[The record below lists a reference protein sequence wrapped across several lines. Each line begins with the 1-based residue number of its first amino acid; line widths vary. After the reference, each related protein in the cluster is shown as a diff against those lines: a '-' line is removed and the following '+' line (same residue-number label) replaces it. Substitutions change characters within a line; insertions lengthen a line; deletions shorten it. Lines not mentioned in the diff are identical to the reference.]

1 MGITLYELFD
11 IDDPTVRFTAR
22 EQELLRKYRDMSE
35 GHKYAVDKLVDAL
48 TLSEGMDDRPE
59 ITELIYFIKT
69 LAAGIGDPLEFED
82 EGTPIF
88 LYSSEQVNNADYVF
102 SVSGD
107 SMEPEYHNEDM
118 VLVKSMGNCTVK
130 YGDVCAF
137 INGNRTYIKEYQKD
151 GLHSFNPNYPL
162 MTFTE
167 DDAVFCIGKVVGILD
182 QDSDIA
188 KAKDVERYL
197 AEREE

>member
-22 EQELLRKYRDMSE
+22 EQELLRKYREMSE

-48 TLSEGMDDRPE
+48 TLSEVMDDRTE
-59 ITELIYFIKT
+59 ITELIYFSKT

-118 VLVKSMGNCTVK
+118 VLVKSMVNCTVK

-167 DDAVFCIGKVVGILD
+167 DDAVFCIGKVVGIPD
-182 QDSDIA
+182 RDSDIV